1 MKINMTLFEYECKVE
16 ELLDNAISD
25 LSSKDCLKLF
35 EYIISTLEDCEY
47 DAWNR
52 SDN

>member
-1 MKINMTLFEYECKVE
+1 MALFEYECKVE
-16 ELLDNAISD
+16 ELLDNAVSD
-25 LSSKDCLKLF
+25 LSWKDCLKLF
-35 EYIISTLEDCEY
+35 EYIVSILEDYNY